1 LEKKFTS
8 NEVSLQQLLSQA
20 RNGVLQLPDFQRG
33 WVWDNDHIASL
44 LASISL
50 DYPIGAVM
58 TLQTGNPDVNF
69 KPRSIQGAKFDEDI
83 KPDLLLLDGQQRMT
97 SLYLALM
104 HEGPVPTKDSKGK
117 ELERHYYAD
126 MRACVDP
133 NGDREEAIFGVPADR
148 VVKDFRGE
156 VQLDL
161 STRELE
167 LEQAM
172 FPLGIILKSVE
183 TMHWQLAYLHG
194 EPDYT
199 ARLEL
204 WTEFVAAVVEPFVQY
219 QVPTIVLVK
228 STPKEAV
235 CQVFEKV
242 NTGGVSLTVFE
253 LLTATF
259 AVDNFNLR
267 DDWEKRKARLDEWEV
282 LQKVDA
288 SQFLQSVCLLAT
300 YRKRAGYLQEHPGDE
315 KAPGIS
321 CKRREVLR
329 LTLED
334 YKANADAITL
344 AYEKLV
350 PFLYAEHIFAAKD
363 LPYIT
368 QLVPLSAIFAVL
380 LDDAE
385 QHGGAALI
393 SRWFWSGVFGELY
406 GSAIETRFAFDLP
419 EVIDWVRANG
429 QPEPDGEPRTVRDA
443 QFQSERLLSLRTRN
457 SAAYKGLYA
466 QQMKRGARDFMTGQT
481 INVLTYVDSGI
492 DIHHI
497 FPQSWCS
504 KNEISEGLMNSIVNK
519 TPIAAGSNRR
529 IGGKAPSEYLEAIE
543 KGAKIDAPSLDEILR
558 SHDIDSVSLRQ
569 NNFQDFFSRRFERLL
584 TMIEVAM
591 GKPANRP
598 SDGSDNP
605 FASDEDPAQ
614 DIETLIQAGESKV
627 VEFKSTGRL
636 NLHTGEKDSDI
647 ERAILKSVAAFMN
660 TSGGTLLVGVS
671 DSGEIPGIEGD
682 YPFLKSADTDGWGLW
697 FSDLTSTRLGKA
709 AAAEIQLGFAELSG
723 KTVSRIDVGPAAS
736 PVFVSNGDGKD
747 SFFVRINNST
757 KELSGKEQ
765 HEFQGNRWAT

>member
-1 LEKKFTS
+1 MEQKFKS
-8 NEVSLQQLLSQA
+8 NDVPLQQLLSQA
-20 RNGVLQLPDFQRG
+20 HTGVLQLPDFQRG
-33 WVWDNDHIASL
+33 WVWDNDHISSL

-50 DYPIGAVM
+50 AYPIGAVL

-104 HEGPVPTKDSKGK
+104 HDGPVPTKDSKGK

-148 VVKDFRGE
+148 KVRNFRGE
-156 VQLDL
+156 IQLDL
-161 STRELE
+161 STREFE

-172 FPLGIILKSVE
+172 FPLGIVLDGSE
-183 TMHWQLAYLHG
+183 TMKWAMAYMQGAPSDGLKLY
-194 EPDYT
+194 E
-199 ARLEL
+199 
-204 WTEFVAAVVEPFVQY
+204 EFFASVVEPFDHY
-219 QVPTIVLVK
+219 LVPTIELVR

-267 DDWEKRKARLDEWEV
+267 DDWEKRKARLSEWGV

-288 SQFLQSVCLLAT
+288 TQFLQSVCLLAT
-300 YRKRAGYLQEHPGDE
+300 YRKRESHLHEHPGDE

-329 LTLED
+329 MTLEE
-334 YKANADAITL
+334 YEANAEAITV

-350 PFLYAEHIFAAKD
+350 PFLSAEHIFTAKD
-363 LPYIT
+363 VPYIT

-380 LDDAE
+380 GDAAE

-406 GSAIETRFAFDLP
+406 GGAIETRFALDLP
-419 EVIDWVRANG
+419 DVIDWVGADG
-429 QPEPDGEPRTVRDA
+429 SPDGEPRTVRDA
-443 QFQSERLLSLRTRN
+443 QFQSDRLLTLRTRN

-497 FPQSWCS
+497 FPQNWCS

-529 IGGKAPSEYLEAIE
+529 IGGKEPSEYLEAIE
-543 KGAKIDAPSLDEILR
+543 KGAKIDAASLDEILR

-584 TMIEVAM
+584 TMIEAAM

-636 NLHTGEKDSDI
+636 NLHTGEKDPDI

-709 AAAEIQLGFAELSG
+709 AAAEIQLGFAELDG

-765 HEFQGNRWAT
+765 HEFQGTRWAT